1 VSEEAE
7 SEEEEEE
14 VVVVVVSA
22 VSSSS
27 GSRILGGEA
36 SRRDLRG
43 WLHITIE
50 NKWVSLAP
58 Q

>member
-7 SEEEEEE
+7 SEEEEV

-27 GSRILGGEA
+27 GFRILGGEA

>member
-14 VVVVVVSA
+14 VVVVSA